1 MSWTIERRR
10 RVAVVTMTTNPVNAQ
25 NQAFFA
31 DLHDAFDRLERDHP
45 DSPVVLT
52 GTGRRFSA
60 GLDLD
65 EHFRLFAG
73 DPAAVGS
80 WFAGYRATN
89 MRLFTYPRPTVA
101 AINGHAFAGGL
112 ITAAVCDHRI
122 AVTGEASFG
131 LNEVP
136 IGIPMP
142 AVYVRMLSYAWGE
155 PVAARTSLLGE
166 IFTPVQAHA
175 LGMVRELV
183 PATDLLDRAVAIA
196 ERTPEDCLEQYAF
209 TKRACQA
216 AALRDIADL
225 ADLLDTELPEWMT
238 SEHARHAHRRSWQQL
253 KGRPGRLVTRIR
265 PRGNLRPGQE
275 STWRMTR
282 TARRPGGAG
291 SSGRSP
297 TPTCSCC
304 PAGIRPWSTAAS
316 VRDAGELLAGVLQ
329 LVGPLAGPA
338 EGAGGLAAHVG
349 GRGTAGEVDVLAPVH
364 PPRVGAAGV
373 AREVPGQLPEEPV
386 HDLCPPAVPP

>member
-1 MSWTIERRR
+1 MSWMIERRG

-31 DLHDAFDRLERDHP
+31 DLHDAFDRLEHDHP

-80 WFAGYRATN
+80 WFVGYRATN

-122 AVTGEASFG
+122 AVTSDATFG

-142 AVYVRMLSYAWGE
+142 AVYVRMLTYAWGG
-155 PVAARTSLLGE
+155 PVAARTCLLGE
-166 IFTPVQAHA
+166 TFTPVQARA
-175 LGMVRELV
+175 LGMVRELL

-196 ERTPEDCLEQYAF
+196 GQTPQDCLEQYAF

-225 ADLLDTELPEWMT
+225 ADPLDTELPHWMT
-238 SEHARHAHRRSWQQL
+238 SEHAQHAHRRYWQQL
-253 KGRPGRLVTRIR
+253 KGRPAD
-265 PRGNLRPGQE
+265 
-275 STWRMTR
+275 W
-282 TARRPGGAG
+282 
-291 SSGRSP
+291 
-297 TPTCSCC
+297 
-304 PAGIRPWSTAAS
+304 
-316 VRDAGELLAGVLQ
+316 
-329 LVGPLAGPA
+329 
-338 EGAGGLAAHVG
+338 
-349 GRGTAGEVDVLAPVH
+349 
-364 PPRVGAAGV
+364 
-373 AREVPGQLPEEPV
+373 
-386 HDLCPPAVPP
+386 

>member
-1 MSWTIERRR
+1 MSWTIERRG

-25 NQAFFA
+25 NRAFFA

-112 ITAAVCDHRI
+112 ITAAVCDYRI

-183 PATDLLDRAVAIA
+183 PATDLLDRAGAIA
-196 ERTPEDCLEQYAF
+196 ERIPEDCLEQYAF

-238 SEHARHAHRRSWQQL
+238 SEHARHAHRRYWQQL
-253 KGRPGRLVTRIR
+253 KGRPAD
-265 PRGNLRPGQE
+265 
-275 STWRMTR
+275 W
-282 TARRPGGAG
+282 
-291 SSGRSP
+291 
-297 TPTCSCC
+297 
-304 PAGIRPWSTAAS
+304 
-316 VRDAGELLAGVLQ
+316 
-329 LVGPLAGPA
+329 
-338 EGAGGLAAHVG
+338 
-349 GRGTAGEVDVLAPVH
+349 
-364 PPRVGAAGV
+364 
-373 AREVPGQLPEEPV
+373 
-386 HDLCPPAVPP
+386 